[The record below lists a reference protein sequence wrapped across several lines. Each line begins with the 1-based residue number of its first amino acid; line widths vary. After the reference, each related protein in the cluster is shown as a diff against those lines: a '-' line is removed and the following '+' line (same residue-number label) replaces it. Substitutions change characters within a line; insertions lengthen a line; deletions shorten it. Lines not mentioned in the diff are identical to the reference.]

1 MQKNLHTLA
10 LIPILGLAAGCGSN
24 SKPTPTSTPAPTA
37 AAVLYTET
45 NAPAAADGTSANAVV
60 AYTRGTDGSLT
71 SLGSFPTT
79 GNGEGLP
86 TTPGAL
92 PFPVGGATGAVTLS
106 PDGTHLYAVDAGSN
120 DVAGFTVAST
130 GALTLIATYPTGGT
144 APGSIT
150 IDTTGKYL
158 YVLNTGST
166 SDTTKAAAGSITGF
180 MIATNGSLT
189 PTAKSTQMLSAAT
202 YVDPSEVGFSPDG
215 TYLVVTEKG
224 APVKL
229 PSLIDIFPVAAGVA
243 GPVIPKPSTGNIP
256 FGFGFTKAGQ
266 LIVSNAESP
275 KSLTASTVSSY
286 TTDATGNLT
295 VISGSV
301 PDNQG
306 AACWIAITSDG
317 KFAYTTNTLSG
328 SVSGYAIGSTG
339 TLTLLPPDGI
349 AAPQKA
355 TTGDID
361 LVVSPDNKYLYVLNS
376 MGGKSP
382 GAIAGFSIASDGSL
396 KSIPT
401 NASGLLPG
409 SIGLAIR

>member
-1 MQKNLHTLA
+1 M
-10 LIPILGLAAGCGSN
+10 LGLVAGCGSS
-24 SKPTPTSTPAPTA
+24 SKPTPPASGPVSA
-37 AAVLYTET
+37 QSSIYTET
-45 NAPAAADGTSANAVV
+45 NATGGNAVMGYTV
-60 AYTRGTDGSLT
+60 ASDGSLT
-71 SLGSFPTT
+71 SIGTFKTT

-92 PFPVGGATGAVTLS
+92 PFPIGGATGAVTLS
-106 PDGTHLYAVDAGSN
+106 PDGTRLYAVDAGSN
-120 DVAGFTVAST
+120 DIAGFTVASDGT
-130 GALTLIATYPTGGT
+130 LKLIATYPTGGT

-150 IDTTGKYL
+150 VDSTGKYL

-166 SDTTKAAAGSITGF
+166 PDTTKVAAGSITGF
-180 MIATNGSLT
+180 AIAADGSLS
-189 PTAKSTQMLSAAT
+189 PVAKSTQPLSAAT
-202 YVDPSEVGFSPDG
+202 YVDPSQVAFSPDG

-229 PSLIDIFPVAAGVA
+229 PSLIDIFPVTAGVA
-243 GPVIPKPSTGNIP
+243 GAVIRKPSTGNIP
-256 FGFGFTKAGQ
+256 FGFGFTKSGT

-286 TTDATGNLT
+286 TADATGNLT

-349 AAPQKA
+349 VAPQ
-355 TTGDID
+355 TNMTGAID
-361 LVVSPDNKYLYVLNS
+361 VVVGPNNKYLYVLNS
-376 MGGKSP
+376 MAGKLP
-382 GAIAGFSIASDGSL
+382 GAIAGFAIASDGSL
-396 KSIPT
+396 KSVPT
-401 NASGLLPG
+401 NVSGLIPG
-409 SIGLAIR
+409 SVGLAIR

>member
-1 MQKNLHTLA
+1 MQKRLCTLA
-10 LIPILGLAAGCGSN
+10 LIPVLGLAAGCGS
-24 SKPTPTSTPAPTA
+24 SSTPTATPTPAPTI

-45 NAPAAADGTSANAVV
+45 NAPAAANGTSVNAVL

-92 PFPVGGATGAVTLS
+92 PFPIGGATGAVTLS

-120 DVAGFTVAST
+120 DVAGFTVASN
-130 GALTLIATYPTGGT
+130 GALTLIATYPTGGM

-150 IDTTGKYL
+150 IDATGKYL

-166 SDTTKAAAGSITGF
+166 SDTTKADAGSITGF
-180 MIATNGSLT
+180 TIAANGSLT
-189 PTAKSTQMLSAAT
+189 PIAKSTQMLSAAT
-202 YVDPSEVGFSPDG
+202 YVDPSQVGFSPDG

-229 PSLIDIFPVAAGVA
+229 PSLIDLFPVAAGVA

-256 FGFGFTKAGQ
+256 FGFGFTKSGK

-286 TTDATGNLT
+286 TADATGNLT
-295 VISGSV
+295 AISGAV

-306 AACWIAITSDG
+306 AACWIAITSDD
-317 KFAYTTNTLSG
+317 KYAYTTNTLSG

-339 TLTLLPPDGI
+339 TLTLLSPDGI
-349 AAPQKA
+349 VAPQTN
-355 TTGDID
+355 TTGAID
-361 LVVSPDNKYLYVLNS
+361 LVVSPGNKYLYVLNS
-376 MGGKSP
+376 MGGKAP
-382 GAIAGFSIASDGSL
+382 GEIASFTIGSNGSL
-396 KSIPT
+396 TSVPT
-401 NASGLLPG
+401 TATGLLPG
-409 SIGLAIR
+409 SIGLAVR

>member
-1 MQKNLHTLA
+1 MQKNLCTLA
-10 LIPILGLAAGCGSN
+10 LISVLGLAAGCS
-24 SKPTPTSTPAPTA
+24 SSSTPTPTPAPTIA
-37 AAVLYTET
+37 AALYTET
-45 NAPAAADGTSANAVV
+45 NAPAAANGTSVNAVL

-71 SLGSFPTT
+71 SLGSFPTG
-79 GNGEGLP
+79 GNGVGLP
-86 TTPGAL
+86 ITPGAL
-92 PFPVGGATGAVTLS
+92 PDPIGGTTGAVTLS

-120 DVAGFTVAST
+120 DVAGFTVASN

-150 IDTTGKYL
+150 IDATGKYL

-166 SDTTKAAAGSITGF
+166 PDTTKAAAGSITGF
-180 MIATNGSLT
+180 TIATNGSLT
-189 PTAKSTQMLSAAT
+189 PIAKSTQMLSAAT
-202 YVDPSEVGFSPDG
+202 YVDPSQVGFSPDG

-229 PSLIDIFPVAAGVA
+229 PSLIDIFPMTAGVA
-243 GPVIPKPSTGNIP
+243 APVIPKPSTGNIP
-256 FGFGFTKAGQ
+256 FGFGFTKSGE

-286 TTDATGNLT
+286 TADAKGNLT
-295 VISGSV
+295 AISGAV

-306 AACWIAITSDG
+306 AACWIAITSDD
-317 KFAYTTNTLSG
+317 KYAYTTNTLSG

-349 AAPQKA
+349 VAPQTA
-355 TTGDID
+355 TAGDID
-361 LVVSPDNKYLYVLNS
+361 LVVSPGNKYLYVLDS
-376 MGGKSP
+376 MDGKSP

-396 KSIPT
+396 KSVPT
-401 NASGLLPG
+401 NATGLLPG
-409 SIGLAIR
+409 SIGLAVR

>member
-1 MQKNLHTLA
+1 MQKNVCALA
-10 LIPILGLAAGCGSN
+10 LTSVLGLAVGCS
-24 SKPTPTSTPAPTA
+24 SSSTPPPAPTPAPTL

-45 NAPAAADGTSANAVV
+45 NAGAAANGTSVNAIV

-71 SLGSFPTT
+71 SLGSYPTT

-120 DVAGFTVAST
+120 DVAGFTVASN

-150 IDTTGKYL
+150 IDTSGKYL

-166 SDTTKAAAGSITGF
+166 SDTTKAAVGSITGF

-189 PTAKSTQMLSAAT
+189 PIAKSTQMLSAAT

-229 PSLIDIFPVAAGVA
+229 PSLIDIFPVTAGVA

-256 FGFGFTKAGQ
+256 FGFGFTKSGQ

-286 TTDATGNLT
+286 KADAMGNLT
-295 VISGSV
+295 TISGAV

-306 AACWIAITSDG
+306 AACWIAITSDA
-317 KFAYTTNTLSG
+317 KYAYTTNTLSG

-349 AAPQKA
+349 VAPQTA

-361 LVVSPDNKYLYVLNS
+361 LVVSPDNKYVYVLNS
-376 MGGKSP
+376 MAGKSP

-396 KSIPT
+396 KSVPT
-401 NASGLLPG
+401 NATGLLPG